1 VAIFTAKSLARRSRA
16 PSFILP
22 RDAGEER
29 DGGSGVF
36 ILCSTRTNQ
45 ILAQGIYLYTAALA
59 LVIAL
64 LSYTPIPVYAGHG
77 EEPVQ
82 TISMERVKLLLDK
95 KEKVFF
101 VDLRTPKE
109 FQQKRLPGARSIP
122 ISELEK
128 RLTEIPKTGRVI
140 LYCTCRPGD
149 DSYAYF
155 LLRDNEYNNVSVI
168 EDGFDGWVKRKFP
181 VESGK

>member
-1 VAIFTAKSLARRSRA
+1 MDTASAGMTENERAFQVWLRLCRARLFVVNHVSVTFVAK
-16 PSFILP
+16 
-22 RDAGEER
+22 
-29 DGGSGVF
+29 
-36 ILCSTRTNQ
+36 
-45 ILAQGIYLYTAALA
+45 ILAYRALLA
-59 LVIAL
+59 LFVSL
-64 LSYTPIPVYAGHG
+64 TWHSPIPVYAGHG

-82 TISMERVKLLLDK
+82 TISMEKVKFLLDN

-122 ISELEK
+122 IAELDK

-168 EDGFDGWVKRKFP
+168 DDGFDGWIKRKFP

>member
-1 VAIFTAKSLARRSRA
+1 V
-16 PSFILP
+16 
-22 RDAGEER
+22 
-29 DGGSGVF
+29 VF
-36 ILCSTRTNQ
+36 VVNHVSVTFVGKTF
-45 ILAQGIYLYTAALA
+45 AYLA
-59 LVIAL
+59 LLAL
-64 LSYTPIPVYAGHG
+64 FVSLTWHSPIPVYAGHG

-82 TISMERVKLLLDK
+82 TISMERVKLLLDN
-95 KEKVFF
+95 KEKIFF

-122 ISELEK
+122 VAELEK

-140 LYCTCRPGD
+140 LYCACRPGD

-168 EDGFDGWVKRKFP
+168 DDGFDGWVKKKFP
-181 VESGK
+181 VETGK